1 MEQRQKAILLG
12 ANINN
17 NEDFNNSMEELA
29 NLAKACDI
37 ETIGEMSQNLSRIN
51 NSSYFGS
58 GKIAEV
64 FELLQKTE
72 AEMVIFN
79 DELSPSQIRNL
90 EKTLDCPVLDRTVLI
105 LDIFSER
112 AKTREAKLQVEIARI
127 KYMLPRL
134 IGASKSLGRQGGG
147 SGLKNKGTGEKKLE
161 LDRRKLEDRISALEK
176 ELETL
181 VSTRQN
187 QRKSRKKNEIPVVA
201 LTGYTNAGKSTI
213 MNAMLDLYHPD
224 SEKLVLEKDMLF
236 ATLETSVRN
245 ITLPDHKSFLLT
257 DTVGFISK
265 LPHHLVKAFR
275 STLEEVAEA
284 DLLIHVV
291 DYSNPDYKKQI
302 EVTKDTLRE
311 LGADQIPVIYAYNKI
326 DKVESQIRCEG
337 ETDLTGLLQNHKAE
351 QETEE
356 EENLNTAPEEGILI
370 SARKKLG
377 LESLTE
383 KIKEHIFSDYI
394 QLEIRIPYHQG
405 SLVSYLNENASIK
418 STGYENDGIRISLE
432 CKRADYEK
440 LKPYEVSTVTASKPL

>member
-17 NEDFNNSMEELA
+17 NEDFKNSMEELA

-37 ETIGEMSQNLSRIN
+37 ETVGEMSQNLTRVN
-51 NSSYFGS
+51 NSYYFGR
-58 GKIAEV
+58 GKITEV
-64 FELLQKTE
+64 LELLQKTD

-187 QRKSRKKNEIPVVA
+187 QRKWRKKNEIPVVA

-224 SEKLVLEKDMLF
+224 TEKLVLEKDMLF

-302 EVTKDTLRE
+302 EVTKETLRE

-326 DKVESQIRCEG
+326 DKVESQPHNEG
-337 ETDLTGLLQNHKAE
+337 ETDLTGLLQDDETEH
-351 QETEE
+351 ETEE
-356 EENLNTAPEEGILI
+356 EKNLRTAPEEGILI

-383 KIKEHIFSDYI
+383 KIKEHIFSDYV
-394 QLEIRIPYHQG
+394 QLEILIPYHKG

-440 LKPYEVSTVTASKPL
+440 LRPYEVSSVTVSKPL

>member
-17 NEDFNNSMEELA
+17 NEDFKNSMEELA

-37 ETIGEMSQNLSRIN
+37 ETIWEMSQNLTRVN
-51 NSSYFGS
+51 NSYYFGR
-58 GKIAEV
+58 GKITEV
-64 FELLQKTE
+64 LELLQKTD
-72 AEMVIFN
+72 AELVIFN

-90 EKTLDCPVLDRTVLI
+90 EKILDCPVLDRTVLI

-187 QRKSRKKNEIPVVA
+187 QRKWRKKNEIPVVA

-224 SEKLVLEKDMLF
+224 TEKLVLEKDMLF

-302 EVTKDTLRE
+302 EVTKETLRE

-326 DKVESQIRCEG
+326 DKVKSQTHNEC
-337 ETDLTGLLQNHKAE
+337 ETDLTGLLQDSEVHY
-351 QETEE
+351 ETEE
-356 EENLNTAPEEGILI
+356 NNFISAPEEGILI
-370 SARKKLG
+370 SARKKIG
-377 LESLTE
+377 LETLTE
-383 KIKEHIFSDYI
+383 KIKEHIFGDYV
-394 QLEIRIPYHQG
+394 QLEIRIPYHKG

-418 STGYENDGIRISLE
+418 TTGYENDGIRISLE

-440 LKPYEVSTVTASKPL
+440 LKPYEVSVITVSKTF